1 MIAAFDLSYRAL
13 EPDHQR
19 FFRRLGVS
27 PCTDISL
34 HAAAALGDCTLAEAE
49 KALITLLDH
58 HLLARAPGGQY
69 RFHDLIRGYAAVR
82 AARDDPESQ
91 QRQAVG
97 RLLDYY
103 LDTADRADR
112 VLHPF
117 RRRGR
122 VLVTQRPAVQPA
134 LGTPDDAS
142 AWLEAGVAQHPRRPR
157 STRAGTSGSARAPT

>member
-1 MIAAFDLSYRAL
+1 ELSQAPGQLGGTGAASPEVMAAFDLTYRAL

-19 FFRRLGVS
+19 FFRQLGVS

-34 HAAAALGDCTLAEAE
+34 HAAAALGDSTLAEAE

-58 HLLARAPGGQY
+58 HLLAPAHPPLGRAPGGPS
-69 RFHDLIRGYAAVR
+69 RFRDLIRGYAAVR
-82 AARDDPESQ
+82 AMRDDPESQ
-91 QRQAVG
+91 RRQAAG
-97 RLLDYY
+97 RLLGYY

-134 LGTPDDAS
+134 VGTPD
-142 AWLEAGVAQHPRRPR
+142 
-157 STRAGTSGSARAPT
+157 